1 VTGPEWQ
8 HDLAELYGGDALA
21 VLAEL
26 PDGYADAVIT
36 DPPYSSGG
44 MMRSDRV
51 QTTQAKYTAR
61 GGGAPDFTGD
71 NRDQRGYGYWSAL
84 WLGEALRVT
93 RPGGPIV
100 MFTDWRQ
107 LPTSSDVLQAG
118 GWVWRGVI
126 PWVKPF
132 ARPQVGRF
140 TAQCEFAVWGS
151 NGPMPIEEGGL
162 CLPGFWQGMPPR
174 EREHITQKPV
184 ALMRE
189 LVQVCPPGGRVLDPF
204 AGAGTTG
211 VGALL
216 ESRRFTGIEIHAYHR
231 ETARLRLEAVLQG
244 YRERGEQGVLIEEG
258 WADAEQ
264 A

>member
-1 VTGPEWQ
+1 VTPDPEWS
-8 HDLAELYGGDALA
+8 LEPAALYAGDALA
-21 VLAEL
+21 VLPHF

-44 MMRSDRV
+44 MMRSDRT

-61 GGGAPDFTGD
+61 GGSNPDFTGD
-71 NRDQRGYGYWSAL
+71 NRDQRGYAYWSAL

-93 RPGGPIV
+93 RPGGAIV

-107 LPTSSDVLQAG
+107 LPTTSDAIQAG

-126 PWVKPF
+126 AWVKPF

-151 NGPMPIEEGGL
+151 NGPMPQLDGGA

-174 EREHITQKPV
+174 ERDHITQKPV
-184 ALMRE
+184 PLMRE
-189 LVQVCPPGGRVLDPF
+189 LVQVCPPGGLVLDPF

-216 ESRRFTGIEIHAYHR
+216 EDRRFTGIEINDHHR
-231 ETARLRLEAVLQG
+231 ETARQRLAAVVQG
-244 YRERGEQGVLIEEG
+244 YRERGEQGVLIAEG
-258 WADAEQ
+258 GTDA
-264 A
+264 